1 MRKTTTNIP
10 ELRFTLADG
19 AKAPTKATEGSACY
33 DLYAFGNYNIYSH
46 LLGPSPL
53 IRTGVS
59 VSIPDGYHIEI
70 YLRSGVSHKTCLRL
84 ANSVGIIDSDYV
96 DELMLIVDNIG
107 RGCYRVHDGDRIAQ
121 MMLVKNQ
128 EYNLVQVGTLDKES
142 THGGFGS
149 TGR

>member
-33 DLYAFGNYNIYSH
+33 DLYALGNYNIYSH

-59 VSIPDGYHIEI
+59 VSIPAGYHIEI

-84 ANSVGIIDSDYV
+84 ANAVGIIDSDYT
-96 DELMLIVDNIG
+96 DEIMLIVDNIG
-107 RGCYRVHDGDRIAQ
+107 RGCYTVKDGDRLAQ
-121 MMLVKNQ
+121 MMLVKNT
-128 EYNLVQVGTLDKES
+128 ECKLVQVDSLDKES
-142 THGGFGS
+142 THTGFGS